1 MEYFMEAMRRYADFN
16 GRIRRKAFWMFIL
29 FYVIFSVVCS
39 VIDGILGTMFIG
51 AIYTLAMLIPV
62 LSATARRLHDTG
74 RSGWWQL
81 LGLIPL
87 IGGIVV
93 LVFCAQDSHE
103 GENDFGPNPKEG
115 LAEA

>member
-51 AIYTLAMLIPV
+51 LYI
-62 LSATARRLHDTG
+62 R
-74 RSGWWQL
+74 
-81 LGLIPL
+81 
-87 IGGIVV
+87 
-93 LVFCAQDSHE
+93 
-103 GENDFGPNPKEG
+103 
-115 LAEA
+115 